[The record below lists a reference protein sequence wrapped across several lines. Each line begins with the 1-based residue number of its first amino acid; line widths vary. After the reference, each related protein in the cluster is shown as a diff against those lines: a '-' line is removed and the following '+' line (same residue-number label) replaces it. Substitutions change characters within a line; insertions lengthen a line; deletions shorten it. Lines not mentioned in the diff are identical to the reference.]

1 MKVIK
6 YFVVVLIVSTL
17 VSCSGQTTTN
27 KSLKTE
33 LDSVSYA
40 AGLSSGTG
48 IRAQLKQG
56 FSEAD
61 KDLFIQGIISGI
73 DSTNILI
80 DQQELQEILSTYF
93 RNKEQN
99 EAIAKAEEEFGEVKK
114 EGEAFLEENKSNEGV
129 VVTDSGLQYIVLKE
143 GSGEKPVATD
153 QVKVHYHGTLVDGS
167 VFDSSVDKGAPITH
181 SASGFVKG
189 FNEGV
194 ALMNVGSK
202 YKFFI
207 PQELAYGATPRQGG
221 PIKPFS
227 AIIFEVE
234 LFEIVE

>member
-6 YFVVVLIVSTL
+6 YFVVVLVVSTL

-80 DQQELQEILSTYF
+80 DQKELQGIISNYF

-99 EAIAKAEEEFGEVKK
+99 EATAKAEEEFGEIKK
-114 EGEAFLEENKSNEGV
+114 EGEAFLEENKLKEGV
-129 VVTDSGLQYIVLKE
+129 ITTDSGLQYIVLTE
-143 GSGEKPVATD
+143 GSGEKPTTSSR
-153 QVKVHYHGTLVDGS
+153 VKVHYHGTTIDGS
-167 VFDSSVDKGAPITH
+167 VFDSSVDRGTP
-181 SASGFVKG
+181 SEFGVLEVVKG
-189 FNEGV
+189 WTEGLQ
-194 ALMNVGSK
+194 LMNVGAK
-202 YKFFI
+202 YRFFI
-207 PQELAYGATPRQGG
+207 PQELAYGATPRRGG
-221 PIKPFS
+221 PIKPF
-227 AIIFEVE
+227 AMLIFDLE
-234 LFEIVE
+234 LLEIK